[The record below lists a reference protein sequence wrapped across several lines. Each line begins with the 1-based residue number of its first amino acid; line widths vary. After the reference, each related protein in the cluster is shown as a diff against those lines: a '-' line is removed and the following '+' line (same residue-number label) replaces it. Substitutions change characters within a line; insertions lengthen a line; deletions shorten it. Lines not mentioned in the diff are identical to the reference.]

1 MSRHPAKS
9 LLIILAAVLVLF
21 VALAYSS
28 ASLTA
33 KTFFRIERT
42 WADHWPIVSQQGALQ
57 ELEPALIKMRLL
69 RPTRVEVEPGISFFL
84 DPRDLIPIDILRT
97 GQWQPEIWAS
107 IAPSLSDGSVFFD
120 VGAHIGYFSMK
131 ASRKVGP
138 AGRVLSFEPNPETL
152 KLLRDNVAA
161 NHTANVTVEPIACT
175 DSDQMLTLYAAD
187 IVNTGA
193 SSLSSANATITA
205 AAPKAYSVRGR
216 PIDDVVRE
224 LQLSR
229 VDVIKVDV
237 EGAEVSVMRGALD
250 TLRRFHPKVVIEV
263 SPRQLASFQT
273 TPADLIALFQG
284 AGYNLSRP
292 LNREEADWEWTLAK
306 PGDLAS
312 SIAVNNPAVAT
323 QFVRG
328 VHSFEGA
335 AHWTDQRFTVAL
347 PAPKGSDK
355 AGAWLSLKLFVASD
369 SIKAFHE
376 ITLAARVGDIQLQP
390 EKFQK
395 EGMFEYRREVPA
407 AALQQ
412 SVTQIDFSV
421 DKFLERNGVE
431 YGVLITTVAL
441 QPK

>member
-1 MSRHPAKS
+1 MPRHRVKA
-9 LLIILAAVLVLF
+9 LLIVVAAVLFLL
-21 VALAYSS
+21 VALVYAN

-33 KTFFRIERT
+33 KSFFQLEQT
-42 WADHWPIVSQQGALQ
+42 WALHWPIQSQQGAIVA
-57 ELEPALIKMRLL
+57 LEPALIKLRLL
-69 RPTRVEVEPGISFFL
+69 RPARVQVEPGISFFL

-97 GQWQPEIWAS
+97 GQWQPEIWSS

-131 ASRKVGP
+131 ASRKVG
-138 AGRVLSFEPNPETL
+138 ATGRVLSFEPNPETL

-161 NHTANVTVEPIACT
+161 NHTWNVLVEPIACT
-175 DSDQMLTLYAAD
+175 DRDQMLTLYAAN
-187 IVNTGA
+187 IINTGA

-205 AAPKAYSVRGR
+205 ASPKPYSVRGR

-224 LQLSR
+224 LNLAR

-273 TPADLIALFQG
+273 TPADLIALFES
-284 AGYNLSRP
+284 AGYNRSRP
-292 LNREEADWEWTLAK
+292 LNPEEADWEWTLAK

-312 SIAVNNPAVAT
+312 SISVNNPAVAT

-328 VHSFEGA
+328 LHPGNSA
-335 AHWTDQRFTVAL
+335 ARWTDQHFTVAL
-347 PAPKGSDK
+347 PAPQGSNK
-355 AGAWLSLKLFVASD
+355 AGARLALKLFIASD

-376 ITLAARVGDIQLQP
+376 INLSAHVGSVELKP
-390 EKFQK
+390 EKFQRD
-395 EGMFEYRREVPA
+395 GAFEYRREVPP
-407 AALQQ
+407 AALKEA
-412 SVTQIDFSV
+412 VTEIDFSV
-421 DKFLERNGVE
+421 DKFLKLNGIE
-431 YGVLITTVAL
+431 YGILIMTVSL
-441 QPK
+441 DPK